1 MFNVEQY
8 IGNINYGIYYIK
20 HSKLEII
27 GIIGR
32 LYCARV

>member
-8 IGNINYGIYYIK
+8 IDNINYGTYSIK

-27 GIIGR
+27 SIIGR